1 MDEHVGSLILEAW
14 ADLKTPNVAWQIGTV
29 AVALAV
35 AAFVNRIVHLERI
48 EASGVWKFGVGGLR
62 RILGPAVALV
72 VVLIA
77 GAVLGRH
84 MRVELLHLVV
94 PLLLSMVLIR
104 VLVYVLRHVFSPS
117 GALGLFE
124 RTISGA
130 IWAVVA
136 LHITGL
142 LPEVLHFLE
151 QIGFHVGKQQISL
164 WLLLQGVFWIAV
176 TMLAAL
182 WAAGTIEARLMR
194 AEALHSSLKVALS
207 RLSRSVLI
215 LMAFLVVLPLLGID
229 LTVLS
234 VFGGALG
241 VGLGFGLQKIAS
253 NYVSGFI
260 ILLDRSV
267 QLGDM
272 ITADTFSGVVK
283 EITTRYSV
291 VRSLDGREAL
301 IPNETLI
308 AQTVLNHTHTDSKVR
323 IATEIQV
330 GYATDIDKVTAM
342 LLSIAEAHPRV
353 LADPAPVVLLTKFA
367 ESGLDLELG
376 FWIDDPENGQGSVKS
391 DLNREI
397 LRAFRAEGIEI
408 PYPHRV
414 VRMAD
419 SGVPVISASN

>member
-1 MDEHVGSLILEAW
+1 MDESAGILILEAW
-14 ADLKTPNVAWQIGTV
+14 ADLRAPSVAWQIGTV
-29 AVALAV
+29 VVALVV
-35 AAFVNRIVHLERI
+35 AGVASRLAHLERI

-72 VVLIA
+72 AVLIA

-117 GALGLFE
+117 SALGLFE
-124 RTISGA
+124 RAIAAA
-130 IWAVVA
+130 IWVVVA

-142 LPEVLHFLE
+142 LPEVMRFLE
-151 QIGFHVGKQQISL
+151 QVGFHVGKQQISL
-164 WLLLQGVFWIAV
+164 WLLMQGVFWIAV
-176 TMLAAL
+176 TMLGAL

-194 AEALHSSLKVALS
+194 AEVLHSSLKVALA

-283 EITTRYSV
+283 EITIRYSV

-323 IATEIQV
+323 IATEVQV
-330 GYATDIDKVTAM
+330 GYDTDIDKVTAL
-342 LLSIAEAHPRV
+342 LLSIAGVHPRV

-367 ESGLDLELG
+367 ENGLDLELG
-376 FWIDDPENGQGSVKS
+376 FWIEDPENGQGSVKS

-397 LRAFRAEGIEI
+397 LRVFHSEGIDI

-414 VRMAD
+414 VRMAGP
-419 SGVPVISASN
+419 STSLSHSSN

>member
-1 MDEHVGSLILEAW
+1 MDDQVGSLILEAW

-29 AVALAV
+29 VVALAV
-35 AAFVNRIVHLERI
+35 AGIVNRVAHLERI

-72 VVLIA
+72 VVMIA
-77 GAVLGRH
+77 SAALGRH

-124 RTISGA
+124 RAIAAA
-130 IWAVVA
+130 IWVVVA

-142 LPEVLHFLE
+142 LPGVMRFLE

-164 WLLLQGVFWIAV
+164 WLLIQGVFWIVV

-194 AEALHSSLKVALS
+194 ADALHSSLKVALS
-207 RLSRSVLI
+207 RLSRSILV
-215 LMAFLVVLPLLGID
+215 LMAILVVLPLLGID

-272 ITADTFSGVVK
+272 ITADNFSGVVK

-291 VRSLDGREAL
+291 IRSLDGREAL
-301 IPNETLI
+301 IPNEMLI

-323 IATEIQV
+323 IATEVQV
-330 GYATDIDKVTAM
+330 AYDTDIEKVSSL
-342 LLSIAEAHPRV
+342 LLSIALAHPRV
-353 LADPAPVVLLTKFA
+353 LADPPPAVLLTRFA
-367 ESGLDLELG
+367 DSGLDLELG
-376 FWIDDPENGQGSVKS
+376 FWIDDPENGQGAVKS

-397 LRAFRAEGIEI
+397 LRAFRREAIEI

-414 VRMAD
+414 VRTID
-419 SGVPVISASN
+419 PRGEKKI

>member
-1 MDEHVGSLILEAW
+1 MDDQVGSLILEAW

-29 AVALAV
+29 VVALAV
-35 AAFVNRIVHLERI
+35 AGIVNRVAHLERI

-72 VVLIA
+72 VVMIA
-77 GAVLGRH
+77 SAALGRH

-124 RTISGA
+124 RAIAAA
-130 IWAVVA
+130 IWVVVA

-142 LPEVLHFLE
+142 LPGVMRFLE

-164 WLLLQGVFWIAV
+164 WLLIQGVFWIVV

-194 AEALHSSLKVALS
+194 ADALHSSLKVALS
-207 RLSRSVLI
+207 RLSRSILV
-215 LMAFLVVLPLLGID
+215 LMAILVVLPLLGID

-272 ITADTFSGVVK
+272 ITADNFSGVVK

-291 VRSLDGREAL
+291 IRSLDGREAL
-301 IPNETLI
+301 IPNEMLI

-323 IATEIQV
+323 IATEVQV
-330 GYATDIDKVTAM
+330 AYDTDIEKVSSL
-342 LLSIAEAHPRV
+342 LLSIALAHPRV
-353 LADPAPVVLLTKFA
+353 LADPPPAVLLTRFA
-367 ESGLDLELG
+367 DSGLDLELG
-376 FWIDDPENGQGSVKS
+376 FWIDDPENGQGAVKS

-397 LRAFRAEGIEI
+397 LRAFRREAIEI

-414 VRMAD
+414 VRTID
-419 SGVPVISASN
+419 PRGEKNI